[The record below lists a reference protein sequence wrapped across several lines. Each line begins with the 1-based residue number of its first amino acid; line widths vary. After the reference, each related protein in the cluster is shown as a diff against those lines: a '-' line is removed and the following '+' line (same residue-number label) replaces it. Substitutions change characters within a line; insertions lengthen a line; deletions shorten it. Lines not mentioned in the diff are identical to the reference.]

1 MHNQW
6 HYLLNTSSI
15 PTLSVDTI
23 LGEETL
29 GITLFRHSVK
39 GRNMFEQPHKHD
51 FYLVF
56 FVEKGSGVHNVDF
69 TQYTV
74 DDNQVYFIRPGQ
86 VHNWALD
93 VDTSGFQLMLS
104 PEIVAIFSN
113 LSPFPFFE
121 QSVPSCL
128 SLNKKEFLEFRNHLH
143 EIELILPDNDLLT
156 KEIVL
161 LRLHLLLKLLQKDYL
176 QQFPDH
182 ASSTKPEKMIKRF
195 TALIDDHFNEE
206 SSVNF
211 YADKLSI
218 TPNYLNIL
226 SQKYLKTPA
235 SDVIKERTILEAKRL
250 LTSTDL
256 SIKEIAYQLG
266 FNDNG
271 YFSKVF
277 KKYAGKTPGD
287 FKESYNFYHPYP

>member
-1 MHNQW
+1 MNK
-6 HYLLNTSSI
+6 YSI
-15 PTLSVDTI
+15 PTLTVGNI
-23 LGEETL
+23 LGEKTL

-39 GRNMFEQPHKHD
+39 GRNEFEQPHKHD

-69 TQYTV
+69 TQHTV
-74 DDNQVYFIRPGQ
+74 NDYQVYFIRPGQ
-86 VHNWALD
+86 VHNWSLN

-104 PEIVAIFSN
+104 SEIINIFPN
-113 LSPFPFFE
+113 LGQFPFFE

-128 SLNKKEFLEFRNHLH
+128 SLTKEEFGEFKKHLE
-143 EIELILPDNDLLT
+143 EIESILPQNDALT

-161 LRLHLLLKLLQKDYL
+161 LRLHLLLKLLQKEFL
-176 QQFPDH
+176 NQFQEHD
-182 ASSTKPEKMIKRF
+182 SSTKPEKVIKSF
-195 TALIDDHFNEE
+195 SVLIDAHFKEE

-211 YADKLSI
+211 YADKLNI

-226 SQKYLKTPA
+226 SQKYLKMPA
-235 SDVIKERTILEAKRL
+235 GDVIKERTILEAKRL

-256 SIKEIAYQLG
+256 SIKEIGYQLG
-266 FNDNG
+266 FNDNT

-277 KKYAGKTPGD
+277 KKYTGKTPGD

>member
-1 MHNQW
+1 MQKH
-6 HYLLNTSSI
+6 SI
-15 PTLSVDTI
+15 PVLSVGNI

-39 GRNMFEQPHKHD
+39 GRNEFEQPHKHD

-74 DDNQVYFIRPGQ
+74 GDYQVYFIRPGQ
-86 VHNWALD
+86 VHNWSLD
-93 VDTSGFQLMLS
+93 VDTSGFQLMLA
-104 PEIVAIFSN
+104 PDVITIFSN
-113 LSPFPFFE
+113 LSQLPFFE

-128 SLNKKEFLEFRNHLH
+128 SLTQKEFEQFKNQLH
-143 EIELILPDNDLLT
+143 EIEVVLPDNDLLS

-161 LRLHLLLKLLQKDYL
+161 LHLHLLLKLLQKEYL
-176 QQFPDH
+176 KQFPEHDF
-182 ASSTKPEKMIKRF
+182 STRPEKMIKKF
-195 TALIDDHFNEE
+195 NVLIEDNFKEE

-211 YADKLSI
+211 YADKLNI
-218 TPNYLNIL
+218 TANYLNIL
-226 SQKYLKTPA
+226 SQKYLKMPA
-235 SDVIKERTILEAKRL
+235 SDLIKQRTILEAKRL

-256 SIKEIAYQLG
+256 SVKEIGYQLG
-266 FNDNG
+266 FNDNA

-287 FKESYNFYHPYP
+287 FKKL

>member
-1 MHNQW
+1 MQKH
-6 HYLLNTSSI
+6 SI
-15 PTLSVDTI
+15 PILSVGNI

-39 GRNMFEQPHKHD
+39 GRNEFEQPHKHD
-51 FYLVF
+51 FYMLF

-74 DDNQVYFIRPGQ
+74 IDYQVYFIRSGQ
-86 VHNWALD
+86 VHNWSLD

-104 PEIVAIFSN
+104 ADVISIFSN
-113 LSPFPFFE
+113 LGKFPFFE

-128 SLNKKEFLEFRNHLH
+128 SLNKKEFEDFKTHLH
-143 EIELILPDNDLLT
+143 EIELLLSDNDTLT

-161 LRLHLLLKLLQKDYL
+161 LRLHLLLKLLQKQYL
-176 QQFPDH
+176 NQFPEHD
-182 ASSTKPEKMIKRF
+182 SSTKPEKIIKGF
-195 TALIDDHFNEE
+195 TGLIDDHFSKEP
-206 SSVNF
+206 SVNF
-211 YADKLSI
+211 YADKLNI

-226 SQKYLKTPA
+226 SQKYLKVPA
-235 SDVIKERTILEAKRL
+235 SDVIKQRTILEAKRL

-256 SIKEIAYQLG
+256 SIKEIGYQLG
-266 FNDNG
+266 FNDNT
-271 YFSKVF
+271 YFTKVF

-287 FKESYNFYHPYP
+287 FKKL

>member
-1 MHNQW
+1 MQKH
-6 HYLLNTSSI
+6 SI
-15 PTLSVDTI
+15 PILSVGNI

-39 GRNMFEQPHKHD
+39 GRNEFEQPHKHD

-69 TQYTV
+69 TQYNV
-74 DDNQVYFIRPGQ
+74 NDYQVYFIRPGQ
-86 VHNWALD
+86 VHNWSLD

-104 PEIVAIFSN
+104 ADVISVFSN
-113 LSPFPFFE
+113 LGQFPFFE

-128 SLNKKEFLEFRNHLH
+128 SLTKKELEEFKNHLH
-143 EIELILPDNDLLT
+143 EIELLLVDNDTLT

-161 LRLHLLLKLLQKDYL
+161 LRLHLLLKLLQKEYL
-176 QQFPDH
+176 VQFPEHDT
-182 ASSTKPEKMIKRF
+182 STKPEKIIKGF
-195 TALIDDHFNEE
+195 SILIDDYFNKE

-211 YADKLSI
+211 YADKLNI

-226 SQKYLKTPA
+226 SQKYLKIPA
-235 SDVIKERTILEAKRL
+235 SDVIKQRTILEAKRL

-256 SIKEIAYQLG
+256 SIKEIGYQLG
-266 FNDNG
+266 FNDNT

-287 FKESYNFYHPYP
+287 FKKL

>member
-1 MHNQW
+1 MQNH
-6 HYLLNTSSI
+6 SI
-15 PTLSVDTI
+15 PTLTVGNI

-39 GRNMFEQPHKHD
+39 GRNAFEQPHKHD
-51 FYLVF
+51 FFMVF
-56 FVEKGSGVHNVDF
+56 FVEKGSGIHNVDF
-69 TQYTV
+69 TQYEV
-74 DDNQVYFIRPGQ
+74 SDHQVYFMRPGQ
-86 VHNWALD
+86 VHNWLLN
-93 VDTSGFQLMLS
+93 VDTTGFQLMLS
-104 PEIVAIFSN
+104 SHVITAFSN
-113 LSPFPFFE
+113 LTPFPFFE
-121 QSVPSCL
+121 QNVPSCL
-128 SLNKKEFLEFRNHLH
+128 SLTKNEFEEFKNHLH
-143 EIELILPDNDLLT
+143 EIELRLLENDSLI

-176 QQFPDH
+176 NQFPEHD
-182 ASSTKPEKMIKRF
+182 SSAKPEKMIKRF
-195 TALIDDHFNEE
+195 NALIDDHYNQE

-211 YADKLSI
+211 YANKLNI

-226 SQKYLKTPA
+226 CQKYLKMPA
-235 SDVIKERTILEAKRL
+235 GDVIKQRTILEAKRL

>member
-1 MHNQW
+1 MDKQ
-6 HYLLNTSSI
+6 SI
-15 PTLSVDTI
+15 PVLSVGNI

-39 GRNMFEQPHKHD
+39 GRNEFEQPHKHD
-51 FYLVF
+51 FYMVF

-69 TQYTV
+69 TQYNV
-74 DDNQVYFIRPGQ
+74 ADYQVYFIRPGQ
-86 VHNWALD
+86 VHNWSLD
-93 VDTSGFQLMLS
+93 VDTTGFQLMLS
-104 PEIVAIFSN
+104 TEVVTVFSN
-113 LSPFPFFE
+113 LGQFPFFG
-121 QSVPSCL
+121 QNVPSCL
-128 SLNKKEFLEFRNHLH
+128 SLTKKEFLEFRNHLH
-143 EIELILPDNDLLT
+143 EIEIVLADTDILI

-176 QQFPDH
+176 VQFPEHD
-182 ASSTKPEKMIKRF
+182 SSTKPEKIIKNF
-195 TALIDDHFNEE
+195 TAFIDEYFNHE

-211 YADKLSI
+211 YADKLNI

-226 SQKYLKTPA
+226 SQKYLKMPA
-235 SDVIKERTILEAKRL
+235 GDVIKERTILEAKRL

-271 YFSKVF
+271 YFTKVF

>member
-1 MHNQW
+1 LQKH
-6 HYLLNTSSI
+6 SI
-15 PTLSVDTI
+15 PVLSVGNI

-39 GRNMFEQPHKHD
+39 GRNEFEQPHKHD

-74 DDNQVYFIRPGQ
+74 DDYQVYFIRPGQ
-86 VHNWALD
+86 VHNWSLD

-104 PEIVAIFSN
+104 GDVITIFSN
-113 LSPFPFFE
+113 LGSLPYFE

-128 SLNKKEFLEFRNHLH
+128 SLTQKEFKEFKNHLH
-143 EIELILPDNDLLT
+143 EIELTLSDNDVLT
-156 KEIVL
+156 KEIDL
-161 LRLHLLLKLLQKDYL
+161 LRLHLLLKLLQKEYL
-176 QQFPDH
+176 NQFPEHD
-182 ASSTKPEKMIKRF
+182 SSTKPEKIIKGF
-195 TALIDDHFNEE
+195 HTLIDDHFNAE

-211 YADKLSI
+211 YADKLNI

-226 SQKYLKTPA
+226 SQKYLKIPA
-235 SDVIKERTILEAKRL
+235 GDVIKQRTILEAKRL

-256 SIKEIAYQLG
+256 SIKEVGYQLG
-266 FNDNG
+266 FNDNT

-277 KKYAGKTPGD
+277 KKYTGKTPGD
-287 FKESYNFYHPYP
+287 FKKL

>member
-1 MHNQW
+1 LQKH
-6 HYLLNTSSI
+6 SI
-15 PTLSVDTI
+15 PILSVGNI

-39 GRNMFEQPHKHD
+39 GRNEFEQPHKHD
-51 FYLVF
+51 FYMLF

-74 DDNQVYFIRPGQ
+74 NDYQVYFIRSGQ
-86 VHNWALD
+86 VHNWSLD

-104 PEIVAIFSN
+104 ADVISIFSN
-113 LSPFPFFE
+113 LGKFPFFE

-128 SLNKKEFLEFRNHLH
+128 SLNKKEFEDFKTHLH
-143 EIELILPDNDLLT
+143 EIELLLSDNDTLT

-161 LRLHLLLKLLQKDYL
+161 LRLHLLLKLLQKQYL
-176 QQFPDH
+176 NQFPEHD
-182 ASSTKPEKMIKRF
+182 SSTKPEKIIKGF
-195 TALIDDHFNEE
+195 TGLIDDHFSKEP
-206 SSVNF
+206 SVNF
-211 YADKLSI
+211 YADKLNI

-226 SQKYLKTPA
+226 SQKYLKVPA
-235 SDVIKERTILEAKRL
+235 SDVIKQRTILEAKRL

-256 SIKEIAYQLG
+256 SIKEIGYQLG
-266 FNDNG
+266 FNDNT
-271 YFSKVF
+271 YFTKVF

-287 FKESYNFYHPYP
+287 FKKL

>member
-1 MHNQW
+1 MQKH
-6 HYLLNTSSI
+6 SI
-15 PTLSVDTI
+15 PILSVGNI

-39 GRNMFEQPHKHD
+39 GRNEFEQPHKHD
-51 FYLVF
+51 FYMLF

-74 DDNQVYFIRPGQ
+74 NDYQVYFIRSGQ
-86 VHNWALD
+86 VHNWSLD

-104 PEIVAIFSN
+104 ADVISIFSN
-113 LSPFPFFE
+113 LGKFPFFE

-128 SLNKKEFLEFRNHLH
+128 SLNKKEFEDFKTHLH
-143 EIELILPDNDLLT
+143 EIELLLSDNDTLT

-161 LRLHLLLKLLQKDYL
+161 LRLHLLLKLLQKQYL
-176 QQFPDH
+176 NQFPEHD
-182 ASSTKPEKMIKRF
+182 SSTKPEKIIKGF
-195 TALIDDHFNEE
+195 TGLIDDHFSKEP
-206 SSVNF
+206 SVNF
-211 YADKLSI
+211 YADKLNI

-226 SQKYLKTPA
+226 SQKYLKVPA
-235 SDVIKERTILEAKRL
+235 SDVIKQRTILEAKRL

-256 SIKEIAYQLG
+256 SIKEIGYQLG
-266 FNDNG
+266 FNDNT
-271 YFSKVF
+271 YFTKVF

-287 FKESYNFYHPYP
+287 FKKL

>member
-1 MHNQW
+1 MQKH
-6 HYLLNTSSI
+6 SI
-15 PTLSVDTI
+15 PILSVGNI

-39 GRNMFEQPHKHD
+39 GRNEFEQPHKHD
-51 FYLVF
+51 FYMLF

-74 DDNQVYFIRPGQ
+74 IDYQVYFIRLGQ
-86 VHNWALD
+86 VHNWSLD

-104 PEIVAIFSN
+104 ADVISIFSN
-113 LSPFPFFE
+113 LGKFPFFE

-128 SLNKKEFLEFRNHLH
+128 SLNKKEFEDFKTHLH
-143 EIELILPDNDLLT
+143 EIELLLSDNDTLT

-161 LRLHLLLKLLQKDYL
+161 LRLHLLLKLLQKQYL
-176 QQFPDH
+176 NQFPEHD
-182 ASSTKPEKMIKRF
+182 SSTKPEKIIKGF
-195 TALIDDHFNEE
+195 TGLIDDHFSKEP
-206 SSVNF
+206 SVNF
-211 YADKLSI
+211 YADKLNI

-226 SQKYLKTPA
+226 SQKYLKVPA
-235 SDVIKERTILEAKRL
+235 SDVIKQRTILEAKRL

-256 SIKEIAYQLG
+256 SIKEIGYQLG
-266 FNDNG
+266 FNDNT
-271 YFSKVF
+271 YFTKVF

-287 FKESYNFYHPYP
+287 FKKL

>member
-1 MHNQW
+1 MNK
-6 HYLLNTSSI
+6 NSI

-39 GRNMFEQPHKHD
+39 GRNSFEQPHKHD

-56 FVEKGSGVHNVDF
+56 FVEKGSGVHNIDF
-69 TQYTV
+69 TQYQV
-74 DDNQVYFIRPGQ
+74 NNNQIYFIRPGQ
-86 VHNWALD
+86 VHNWSLD
-93 VDTSGFQLMLS
+93 VDTVGFQLMLS
-104 PEIVAIFSN
+104 SEIVSIFPN
-113 LSPFPFFE
+113 LSDFPFFD

-128 SLNKKEFLEFRNHLH
+128 TLTENEFCEFKTQLH
-143 EIELILPDNDLLT
+143 EIELVLPHDDLLT

-161 LRLHLLLKLLQKDYL
+161 LRLHLLLKLLQKEYL
-176 QQFPDH
+176 KQFTEHESP
-182 ASSTKPEKMIKRF
+182 SKPEKIIKAF
-195 TALIDDHFNEE
+195 NPLIDIHFNAQ
-206 SSVNF
+206 SSVHF
-211 YADKLSI
+211 YADKLNI

-235 SDVIKERTILEAKRL
+235 GDVLKERIILEAKRL

-266 FNDNG
+266 FNDNA

-277 KKYAGKTPGD
+277 KKYTGKSPGN
-287 FKESYNFYHPYP
+287 FKDSYNFYHPYP

>member
-1 MHNQW
+1 MNK
-6 HYLLNTSSI
+6 NSI
-15 PTLSVDTI
+15 PILSVGNI

-39 GRNMFEQPHKHD
+39 GRNEFEQPHKHD
-51 FYLVF
+51 FYMVF

-69 TQYTV
+69 TQYIV
-74 DDNQVYFIRPGQ
+74 NDYQAYFITPGQ
-86 VHNWALD
+86 VHNWSLD

-104 PEIVAIFSN
+104 ADVITIFSN
-113 LSPFPFFE
+113 LGQFPFFE

-128 SLNKKEFLEFRNHLH
+128 SLDKNQFQEFKNHLH
-143 EIELILPDNDLLT
+143 EIELVLSENDVLT

-176 QQFPDH
+176 VQFPEHD
-182 ASSTKPEKMIKRF
+182 SSTKPEKIIKRF
-195 TALIDDHFNEE
+195 NTLIDAHFNEE
-206 SSVNF
+206 PSVNF
-211 YADKLSI
+211 YANKLNI
-218 TPNYLNIL
+218 TSNYLNIL
-226 SQKYLKTPA
+226 SQKYLKMPA
-235 SDVIKERTILEAKRL
+235 GDVIKERTILEAKRL

-271 YFSKVF
+271 YFTKVF
-277 KKYAGKTPGD
+277 KKYTGKTPGN

>member
-1 MHNQW
+1 MQKHP
-6 HYLLNTSSI
+6 I
-15 PTLSVDTI
+15 PTLSVGSI

-39 GRNMFEQPHKHD
+39 GRNEFEQPHKHD

-74 DDNQVYFIRPGQ
+74 SDYQVYFIRPGQ
-86 VHNWALD
+86 VHNWSLD
-93 VDTSGFQLMLS
+93 VDTAGFQLMLS
-104 PEIVAIFSN
+104 ADVITVFSN
-113 LSPFPFFE
+113 LAPFPFFE

-128 SLNKKEFLEFRNHLH
+128 SLTQKEFEQFKNHLH
-143 EIELILPDNDLLT
+143 EIELIVSDNELLI

-176 QQFPDH
+176 KQFPEHD
-182 ASSTKPEKMIKRF
+182 SSTKPEKVIKRF
-195 TALIDDHFNEE
+195 NALIDAHFNEE

-211 YADKLSI
+211 YADKLNI

-226 SQKYLKTPA
+226 CQKYLKMPA
-235 SDVIKERTILEAKRL
+235 GDVIKQRTILEAKRL

-271 YFSKVF
+271 YFTKVF
-277 KKYAGKTPGD
+277 KKYTGKTPGD
-287 FKESYNFYHPYP
+287 FKQSYNFYHSYP